1 MSPEHQG
8 RATVAVADDTK
19 VVSMKLLTTIAALS
33 IATMTTAAANSAP
46 IDPAAGQSAS
56 VATTT
61 AEPAQL
67 MLADRRRYSRRY
79 KCQEDLGYGRTSS
92 WGCG

>member
-8 RATVAVADDTK
+8 RATVAIADDTK
-19 VVSMKLLTTIAALS
+19 EISMKLLTAIAALS
-33 IATMTTAAANSAP
+33 IAAMTTAAANTAP

-56 VATTT
+56 VATTG

-67 MLADRRRYSRRY
+67 MAQRRYSRRY
-79 KCQEDLGYGRTSS
+79 KCQENLGYGRTSG